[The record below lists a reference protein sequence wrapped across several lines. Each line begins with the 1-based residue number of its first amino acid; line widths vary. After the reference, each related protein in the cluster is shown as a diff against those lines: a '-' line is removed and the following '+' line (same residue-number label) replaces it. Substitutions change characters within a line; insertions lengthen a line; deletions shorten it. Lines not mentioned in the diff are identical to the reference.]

1 MKTLSLTE
9 LKNQTVR
16 FTVKATNGR
25 TGTLTYPDFDGK
37 SPIGETHQV
46 MFTDEI
52 GNKMGFYGEISEI
65 IKTEIYEWEFKEIEL
80 S

>member
-1 MKTLSLTE
+1 MKTMSLTE

-16 FTVKATNGR
+16 FTVKATDGR
-25 TGTLTYPDFDGK
+25 TGTLTYPNFDGK

-52 GNKMGFYGEISEI
+52 GNKMGFYGEIAEI
-65 IKTEIYEWEFKEIEL
+65 LKTEIYEYEFKEVNL
-80 S
+80 V

>member
-1 MKTLSLTE
+1 
-9 LKNQTVR
+9 
-16 FTVKATNGR
+16 
-25 TGTLTYPDFDGK
+25 
-37 SPIGETHQV
+37 

>member
-1 MKTLSLTE
+1 MKTLSLNE
-9 LKNQTVR
+9 LKNEAVR

-25 TGTLTYPDFDGK
+25 TGTLTYPNFDGK

-52 GNKMGFYGEISEI
+52 GNKMGFYGEIAEI
-65 IKTEIYEWEFKEIEL
+65 SKVEIYEYEFKEIEL
-80 S
+80 F